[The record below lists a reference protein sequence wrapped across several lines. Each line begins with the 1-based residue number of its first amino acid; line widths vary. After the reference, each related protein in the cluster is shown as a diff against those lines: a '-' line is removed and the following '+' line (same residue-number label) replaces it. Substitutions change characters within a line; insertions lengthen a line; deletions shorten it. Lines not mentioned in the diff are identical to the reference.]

1 MNLNKIGKFI
11 SECRKNKKLTQE
23 QLAEKLGISD
33 RAVSK
38 WERGLCLPDA
48 SIMLLLCEILDINV
62 NELLSGEML
71 NNKNYEQKAEKNL
84 LEMAQLEEK
93 QNKKL
98 MMYECVIGTI
108 SSVTFIILQFVSAY
122 AIENIFLRITL
133 FVLAFII
140 LIVGVSFALKIETEA
155 GYYECSKCHNKYVP
169 KYKQVYFAMHFG
181 TTRYLKC
188 PKCNEKSWN
197 KKVMSK

>member
-1 MNLNKIGKFI
+1 MNLNKIGRFI
-11 SECRKNKKLTQE
+11 SQCRKNKKLTQE

-38 WERGLCLPDA
+38 WERGLCLPNA
-48 SIMLLLCEILDINV
+48 SIMILLCEILGINV

-71 NNKNYEQKAEKNL
+71 NNKNYEKKAEENL
-84 LEMAQLEEK
+84 LEMAQMEEK

-98 MMYECVIGTI
+98 MMYEWVIGTM
-108 SSVTFIILQFVSAY
+108 SSVTFIVLMLILSY
-122 AIENIFLRITL
+122 AIENNLAKIML
-133 FVLAFII
+133 FVLAFVI
-140 LIVGVSFALKIETEA
+140 LIVGISFALKIETET

-169 KYKQVYFAMHFG
+169 KYKQVYFAMHYG

-188 PKCNEKSWN
+188 PKCHNRSWN

>member
-11 SECRKNKKLTQE
+11 SQCRKNKKLTQE

-48 SIMLLLCEILDINV
+48 SIMILLCEILGINV

-71 NNKNYEQKAEKNL
+71 NNKNYEKKAEENL
-84 LEMAQLEEK
+84 LEMAQMEEE

-98 MMYECVIGTI
+98 MMYEWVIGTM
-108 SSVTFIILQFVSAY
+108 SSVTFIVLIFVLSYAVENNSA
-122 AIENIFLRITL
+122 RIIL
-133 FVLAFII
+133 FVLALVI
-140 LIVGVSFALKIETEA
+140 LIVGISFALKIETEA

-169 KYKQVYFAMHFG
+169 KYRQVYFAMHYG

-188 PKCNEKSWN
+188 PKCNKRSWN

>member
-1 MNLNKIGKFI
+1 MNLDKIGKFI
-11 SECRKNKKLTQE
+11 SECRRNQKLTQE
-23 QLAEKLGISD
+23 QVAEKLGISD

-48 SIMLLLCEILDINV
+48 SIMITLCEILGINV

-71 NNKNYEQKAEKNL
+71 NNKNYNKKAEENL
-84 LEMAQLEEK
+84 LEMARLEEK

-98 MMYECVIGTI
+98 MMYEMVIGLL
-108 SSVTFIILQFVSAY
+108 SSITFLILIFVLSF
-122 AIENIFLRITL
+122 AIEDTIVRIVL
-133 FVLAFII
+133 FILAFII
-140 LIVGVSFALKIETEA
+140 LIVGISVALKIETET
-155 GYYECSKCHNKYVP
+155 GYYECSKCHHKYVP
-169 KYKQVYFAMHFG
+169 KYREVYLAMHYG

-188 PKCNEKSWN
+188 PECNKKSWN